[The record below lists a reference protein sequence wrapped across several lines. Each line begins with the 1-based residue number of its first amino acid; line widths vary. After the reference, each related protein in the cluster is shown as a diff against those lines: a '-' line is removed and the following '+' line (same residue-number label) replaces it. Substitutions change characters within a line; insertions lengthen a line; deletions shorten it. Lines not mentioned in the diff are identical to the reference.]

1 MRQTN
6 WIKRAHKIATDNGFH
21 DEKYSDKHFVS
32 LIVAELYEA
41 VEAHRE
47 NRRAD
52 GIQFQ
57 ENKAKEGFQ
66 KSFEKYIKDTMEDEM
81 ADAYIRILDLAGERK
96 EDIALYHIEIQE
108 NQSFNEQIHDIAKDL
123 LNTGN
128 LNTAA
133 STIVCLSYLTG
144 IHLEYH
150 IELKMKYNETREYK
164 HGKRY

>member
-57 ENKAKEGFQ
+57 ENKAKEGF
-66 KSFEKYIKDTMEDEM
+66 KFKWRFRS
-81 ADAYIRILDLAGERK
+81 
-96 EDIALYHIEIQE
+96 
-108 NQSFNEQIHDIAKDL
+108 N
-123 LNTGN
+123 
-128 LNTAA
+128 
-133 STIVCLSYLTG
+133 
-144 IHLEYH
+144 
-150 IELKMKYNETREYK
+150 
-164 HGKRY
+164 KRYNGR

>member
-57 ENKAKEGFQ
+57 ENKAKEEFQ

-81 ADAYIRILDLAGERK
+81 GEPYGSFRQDIQDLVEK
-96 EDIALYHIEIQE
+96 FKKINH
-108 NQSFNEQIHDIAKDL
+108 
-123 LNTGN
+123 
-128 LNTAA
+128 
-133 STIVCLSYLTG
+133 STN
-144 IHLEYH
+144 
-150 IELKMKYNETREYK
+150 KYMI
-164 HGKRY
+164 